1 MYMNVAVAYWRRLLM
16 QLAWRAFSRAWA
28 KTGNRI
34 AARMAIIAITTSSSI
49 RVKPRW
55 RILDFGFWI
64 LDFGSVLVPW
74 QSKIQTPRP
83 GDWPRAS
90 RPRPKSKMRWVFTC
104 LTVVSLRSSDFGFW
118 IGNCSHSNPKSK
130 IALPPGRL
138 SLVLNGV
145 QVRRGGDEE

>member
-55 RILDFGFWI
+55 RILDFGLWI
-64 LDFGSVLVPW
+64 LDFGLIPDPN
-74 QSKIQTPRP
+74 SKL
-83 GDWPRAS
+83 AC
-90 RPRPKSKMRWVFTC
+90 TC
-104 LTVVSLRSSDFGFW
+104 LTIVSLRSSDFGLW
-118 IGNCSHSNPKSK
+118 ILDIGLLPEQFPIQNP
-130 IALPPGRL
+130 
-138 SLVLNGV
+138 
-145 QVRRGGDEE
+145 